1 MSDKFASN
9 FIKGET
15 MRLFGYWR
23 SSATYRVR
31 IALRLKG
38 LDYGYEAVNL
48 LKGEQ
53 NSPAFLKRNPQGL
66 VPALETEEGAILTQ
80 STAIIEY
87 LEERYPDPPLLP
99 SDAAKR
105 AKARAIAAIIACE
118 AQPFMNLRIQN
129 YLKEKGEFDAEAMQ
143 DWLDRWTGGAMRSVE
158 TLVAADASPFCV
170 GNEPGMADAFLVPQ
184 VFGALRFG
192 VDLSATPRIKE
203 IYDRCN
209 ALDAFIGAQPQ
220 NQPDAVAA

>member
-1 MSDKFASN
+1 MK
-9 FIKGET
+9 
-15 MRLFGYWR
+15 LFGYWR

-31 IALRLKG
+31 IALCLKE
-38 LDYGYEAVNL
+38 LEFDYEPVNL

-53 NSPAFLKRNPQGL
+53 RAEPFLKRNPQGL
-66 VPALETEEGAILTQ
+66 VPALETDEGAILTQ

-87 LEERYPDPPLLP
+87 LEERYPENPLLP
-99 SDAAKR
+99 PDAALR

-118 AQPFMNLRIQN
+118 AQPFMNLRIQT
-129 YLKEKGEFDAEAMQ
+129 YLKEERDFDANAMKG
-143 DWLDRWTGGAMRSVE
+143 WLDRWTGGAMRSVE
-158 TLVAADASPFCV
+158 TLISDSAGEFCV
-170 GNEPGMADAFLVPQ
+170 GDKPGMADAFLVPQ

-203 IYDRCN
+203 IYERCN
-209 ALDAFIGAQPQ
+209 AIEAFIKAHPQ